1 MPEAQFR
8 ETLSPE
14 LMVKTRVGTGGPQP
28 AEVERMLAEARV
40 TLDADKAWMRSARQR
55 LDAAD
60 RKLNDAFSQLL
71 R

>member
-1 MPEAQFR
+1 
-8 ETLSPE
+8 
-14 LMVKTRVGTGGPQP
+14 
-28 AEVERMLAEARV
+28 MLAEARV